1 MGQETKQNDRLRKTT
16 RNILDAASFRVNQ
29 YKQVVQKK
37 IDLGAL
43 YKKIEQFQAELG
55 KEVDERYQAGQK
67 DFIANKPIARLLE
80 KLASLKQAA
89 VLLEE
94 EIEQIRNET
103 QQANKKNGAENKNQN
118 CSGKG
123 DN

>member
-1 MGQETKQNDRLRKTT
+1 MEQDTKPNDRLRKTT
-16 RNILDAASFRVNQ
+16 RNILDAASFRLNQ

-94 EIEQIRNET
+94 EIELIRNET
-103 QQANKKNGAENKNQN
+103 QQVRKKNGHENGNQN
-118 CSGKG
+118 
-123 DN
+123 